1 MIKNRFRI
9 TGLVI
14 TCLIFALSPVFI
26 FAQASKTIY
35 EKNNDAVV
43 TIHTYNKKNKAL
55 AQGSG
60 FIVKSDG
67 IIITNQ
73 HVIEEAKTI
82 EVKTTGGK
90 TIEVE
95 KVIYEDS
102 ENDFA
107 VLKIDA
113 KNMPTVKLGDSDKIT
128 PGENVYVIGSPQ
140 GYENSIS
147 NGLLSAVR
155 KWKSTKVLQISAP
168 ISHGSSGGPVFNEN
182 GEVIGIATLT
192 QENAQNVN
200 FAMPINIIKDYIDE
214 DKPSASDKNTG
225 MKSKYNRQAVYWF
238 WQGRALSDEKKIEEA
253 IEAYEKAI
261 KIEPEYAEAHNDLG
275 LIYEE
280 NGEYK
285 RAVLSY
291 KAAIRINPDYADA
304 YNNLGLV
311 YGKMDDYE
319 REKEAYIETLR
330 IVPDSA
336 VANYNIAFTYRKMK
350 DFKNS
355 LKHYE
360 KAIELAPDYADAY
373 NSMGFTYALL
383 GESEKAIGCYKK
395 AIMINPDFALAHYNL
410 GVEYAIKREYEKAI
424 ESYKEAIR
432 CLPNYADARYDLALA
447 YIAIGDK
454 KKAVEQ
460 YELLEK
466 IDEPLADQLR
476 EKLYPGKE

>member
-1 MIKNRFRI
+1 MTKNLFKI
-9 TGLVI
+9 TGLI
-14 TCLIFALSPVFI
+14 IICLVFPLEAVFI

-43 TIHTYNKKNKAL
+43 TIITYNKKNKQL

-60 FIVKSDG
+60 FIVKNDG

-95 KVIYEDS
+95 NVIYEDS

-107 VLKIDA
+107 VLKIVA
-113 KNMPTVKLGDSDKIT
+113 KNLPTVNLGDSDKVT

-155 KWKSTKVLQISAP
+155 KWKSKKVLQISAP

-214 DKPSASDKNTG
+214 IKPGAPDKNAVT
-225 MKSKYNRQAVYWF
+225 KSKYNKQATYWF
-238 WQGRALSDEKKIEEA
+238 WQGRALSEERKNEEA

-261 KIEPEYAEAHNDLG
+261 EIEPEYAEAYNDIG
-275 LIYEE
+275 LIHEG
-280 NGEYK
+280 NGNYK
-285 RAVLSY
+285 KAVLSY
-291 KAAIRINPDYADA
+291 KTAIRINPDYADA

-311 YGKMDDYE
+311 YGKMGDYE
-319 REKEAYIETLR
+319 REKEAYMETLR

-336 VANYNIAFTYRKMK
+336 VVNYNIAFTYRKMK
-350 DFKNS
+350 DFKSS

-360 KAIELAPDYADAY
+360 KAVELDPNYADAY

-383 GESEKAIGCYKK
+383 DESEKAIGCYKK
-395 AIMINPDFALAHYNL
+395 ALTINPDFAVAYYNL
-410 GVEYAIKREYEKAI
+410 GIEYAIKREYEKAI

-432 CLPNYADARYDLALA
+432 CLPDYADARYDLALA
-447 YIAIGDK
+447 YLITGEKEKAAEQHKALK
-454 KKAVEQ
+454 KLDESLAEQ
-460 YELLEK
+460 L
-466 IDEPLADQLR
+466 Q
-476 EKLYPGKE
+476 EKLYPDKK